1 MSSALMSLF
10 MRWPHLHCRG
20 ISIYNGANPGIS
32 QGVSEDRTRSE
43 TAAPARPETP
53 EASLPS
59 ESPQAVWEQGQAK
72 TQAPGRQP
80 HQVKSLFVIKP
91 EHCPTSPFL
100 RRRHSTRSLRSPGL
114 PASTCRRRQRRPGW
128 KRAPGLA
135 SPAHA
140 PCSPR
145 WRSVRPPRIWAG
157 SWPCRPLPFDDK
169 PSRSSSST
177 FVPLTT
183 PAAPG
188 GSSPGQRPVVARL
201 LPCSM
206 RVPRLRSVTPA
217 SWPGSSPP
225 DNRRPW
231 PRPLRVLTRLPE
243 IPQASPPETPET
255 QANHR
260 KQQQQRAHLFEIKK
274 HGTGGAKSEA
284 RLSPLKLPGPEGQRR
299 KAEAESQKRSGKA
312 RREAAEKRASRNV
325 MGWSFPQP
333 ASSTSST
340 GGLRK
345 RGSSTLR
352 LRVEGWVCRP
362 LTEICAWF
370 YRRWLLLVL

>member
-20 ISIYNGANPGIS
+20 ISIYNVTTRALH
-32 QGVSEDRTRSE
+32 QGVSEDLSRSE
-43 TAAPARPETP
+43 MAASARPETP

-114 PASTCRRRQRRPGW
+114 PSSTCRRRRRRPGW

-243 IPQASPPETPET
+243 PPPSITPGNTGNTGNSSQSPETAT
-255 QANHR
+255 
-260 KQQQQRAHLFEIKK
+260 
-274 HGTGGAKSEA
+274 AKS
-284 RLSPLKLPGPEGQRR
+284 PF
-299 KAEAESQKRSGKA
+299 
-312 RREAAEKRASRNV
+312 V
-325 MGWSFPQP
+325 
-333 ASSTSST
+333 
-340 GGLRK
+340 
-345 RGSSTLR
+345 
-352 LRVEGWVCRP
+352 
-362 LTEICAWF
+362 
-370 YRRWLLLVL
+370 